1 MANLRIIHSNVA
13 DLAVITDGT
22 SDASNTATGFSIKNV
37 QNTKKTSV
45 HRSVSNIVNYELKWV
60 GNPQKI
66 SAIALPATN
75 LLDGASISVKLYTG
89 ANDTNTRADSGTLT
103 AAKDRTILIPNNGTY
118 NSNVFAYNGATKTS
132 VWFNAEY
139 LVEKVIISVVSSAP
153 VDCARIICG
162 TYWESS
168 RQVNNGI
175 TLGVNDTSVITTSR
189 AGDVYADRRPI
200 QETMQFQLQYLSE
213 TDRRKLQ
220 QIMNAYGSNGLLF
233 ACVFPDNTN
242 PEITQAYSIYGRSQ
256 SNSLEYALFSL
267 YNSSMT
273 IDSW

>member
-1 MANLRIIHSNVA
+1 MANLRVIHTNVA
-13 DLAVITDGT
+13 DLATISVGIN
-22 SDASNTATGFSIKNV
+22 NTAAGFDIKNV

-45 HRSVSNIVNYELKWV
+45 HRSLASTVNYELKWE
-60 GNPQKI
+60 GNPQKV

-89 ANDTNTRADSGTLT
+89 VNDTTARADSGTLT
-103 AAKDRTILIPNNGTY
+103 AAKDRTILIPRNGTY
-118 NSNVFAYNGATKTS
+118 DSNVFAYNGATKTS

-139 LVEKVIISVVSSAP
+139 LVEKIIISVVSGAP
-153 VDCARIICG
+153 VDCARIVCG

-168 RQVNNGI
+168 RQVSNGI
-175 TLGVNDTSVITTSR
+175 TLGITDNSVITTSR
-189 AGDVYADRRPI
+189 AGDVYADRRPK
-200 QETMQFQLQYLSE
+200 QETMQFQLQYLSD

-242 PEITQAYSIYGRSQ
+242 PEVTQAYSIYGRSQ
-256 SNSLEYALFSL
+256 DNNLEYVLFSL

-273 IDSW
+273 INSW